1 MGMRGSEQ
9 EQTGGAG
16 GSRVI
21 ADFTD
26 LGWGPSENTR
36 HDLGIDLFLQVRDE
50 RRFDRMILL
59 AAQVKS
65 GPSYFGAP
73 TSDDQGACTG
83 WWYAESDARHFE
95 DWVQH
100 ALPHLLVMHDDATR
114 TSYWAHVTKEAVQS
128 TGDGFKIHVPIH
140 QKVELSNRD
149 TLLEVAASAKQQ
161 PVLQGTSFA
170 AGARAVAPGR
180 ALRHALLTPRL
191 IAPHRNTS
199 YERTLAPEE
208 AIALVTQ
215 GRAQDLEWYI
225 KKGSNPQLAG
235 ADSRSRLWE
244 WRFFSA
250 YYSAAV
256 DADIQPLL
264 NLATATCPAPLATS
278 KRPKKRKTEQA
289 HRIAASV
296 VTGAVFLTAAERLAE
311 AEALLDAAGE
321 DLLPIDQAWAYMHR
335 AIVISE
341 RGDLG
346 TSRRLAAAA
355 QRTVAL
361 DLDDVTAAAIGASAA
376 DFLFRTSGLEAKDL
390 GATMT
395 AVDTAASWWR
405 SQTVAWALEEHEEKA
420 FRAWGECEDPGTWP
434 SNEAQDRLLSA
445 WLSASLAGTR
455 GPAAAALA
463 QHAQHEVIQH
473 EAAWRS
479 DAAAKL
485 SVQDS
490 QPRQIPL
497 GAHAR
502 GLEDTLDELRRFGC
516 TKTLQTAVQR
526 LWAAGPA
533 SPVQAA
539 IQRSVTAPWTHT
551 NASSKLALLR
561 HAGDLL
567 PPELADQAGHHCLT
581 LLEDPDPF
589 AQRVRPTFSIDHYA
603 HRALWRVLPAASDA
617 VHAAAADVLLRIL
630 PDRPGA
636 PAETDLI
643 KLAAH
648 LRPSAVAASSS
659 RLLAA
664 ATGHSSPSMSAAFLG
679 VLIACGDSAAEAE
692 LLRRTETGDI
702 DAIGEV
708 RSPADLAPRTGQH
721 VIGLAASHCQQQ
733 LEEAHRNSWGLG
745 GWDWARLLALCSFH
759 FPEHARW
766 DPVIDIV
773 LDPQVA
779 QEHKA
784 GAVRALTTR
793 ADQLPAAAAA
803 RLRAAFETGL
813 PTIRGVPGL
822 IDEAGDLTEAAFAF
836 GLALGAVDSNTVLHR
851 ILTWLRGSASQRQSA
866 SRLVTALS
874 YHTNDPVIQG
884 TLVALTGDPQ
894 YQVRAAAAFSLT
906 RGLQENPTPAVEAA
920 ITTAAYE
927 PGCRVPLA
935 IAHALDHTSAL
946 ETHRALRNE
955 LRQHMSALVR
965 SAATPTASPPSTTN
979 TPCPATTP

>member
-1 MGMRGSEQ
+1 MRASEQ

-16 GSRVI
+16 VSRVI

-50 RRFDRMILL
+50 RRFDRNILM

-65 GPSYFGAP
+65 GPSYFNAP

-114 TSYWAHVTKEAVQS
+114 TSYWAHVTKEAIQS

-140 QKVELSNRD
+140 QKVELGNREK
-149 TLLEVAASAKQQ
+149 LLEVAASTKQQ
-161 PVLQGTSFA
+161 PALQGTSFA
-170 AGARAVAPGR
+170 AGAKAVAPGR

-191 IAPHRNTS
+191 IAPHRNTG
-199 YERTLAPEE
+199 YERILAPEE
-208 AIALVTQ
+208 AIALITQ
-215 GRAQDLEWYI
+215 GRVQDLQWYI
-225 KKGSNPQLAG
+225 EKDSNPDLAA
-235 ADSRSRLWE
+235 ADSGSRLWE

-250 YYSAAV
+250 YYSAV
-256 DADIQPLL
+256 MDADIQPLL
-264 NLATATCPAPLATS
+264 DLAAAACPAPMTPG
-278 KRPKKRKTEQA
+278 KRRRKQRTEQA
-289 HRIAASV
+289 HRIAACV
-296 VTGAVFLTAAERLAE
+296 VTSAVFLTAAERLTE
-311 AEALLDAAGE
+311 AETLLEAAGE
-321 DLLPIDQAWAYMHR
+321 DLLPIDQAWVLMHR
-335 AIVISE
+335 AIVMSE
-341 RGDLG
+341 RGDLD

-355 QRTVAL
+355 LRTVAL

-376 DFLFRTSGLEAKDL
+376 DFLFRTSGREAKNL

-405 SQTVAWALEEHEEKA
+405 SQSVAWALEEHEEKA
-420 FRAWGECEDPGTWP
+420 FRAWGEGEDPGTWP
-434 SNEAQDRLLSA
+434 SAEAQNRLLSA

-455 GPAAAALA
+455 GPSAAALA
-463 QHAQHEVIQH
+463 QRARHEIIEH

-479 DAAAKL
+479 DAATEV
-485 SVQDS
+485 SVRDS
-490 QPRQIPL
+490 QPRQTPTST
-497 GAHAR
+497 HAR

-533 SPVQAA
+533 SPVQAVV
-539 IQRSVTAPWTHT
+539 QRSVTAPWTHT
-551 NASSKLALLR
+551 NAPAKLALLR

-567 PPELADQAGHHCLT
+567 TPELADQAGRHCLT
-581 LLEDPDPF
+581 VLEDPEPF
-589 AQRVRPTFSIDHYA
+589 AQRVRPWFSIDHYT
-603 HRALWRVLPAASDA
+603 HRALWRVLSAACDA
-617 VHAAAADVLLRIL
+617 VHAETADVLLRSL
-630 PDRPGA
+630 PDRPGE

-648 LRPSAVAASSS
+648 LRPSAVTAFSGQL
-659 RLLAA
+659 RTA
-664 ATGHSSPSMSAAFLG
+664 ATDHSSPAMSAALLG
-679 VLIACGDSAAEAE
+679 VLIAGGDSAAEAE
-692 LLRRTETGDI
+692 LLRRTEAGDI

-708 RSPADLAPRTGQH
+708 RSPADLSPRTGKR
-721 VIGLAASHCQQQ
+721 VIDLAASHCRQQ
-733 LEEAHRNSWGLG
+733 LDEAHQNRWGLG
-745 GWDWARLLALCSFH
+745 GWDWARLLTLCNFF
-759 FPEHARW
+759 FPEHACW
-766 DPVIDIV
+766 DPIIDIV
-773 LDPQVA
+773 LDHQVA

-793 ADQLPAAAAA
+793 ADQLPAPVAT
-803 RLRAAFETGL
+803 RLQAAFETGL

-822 IDEAGDLTEAAFAF
+822 LDEAGDLTEASFAL
-836 GLALGAVDSNTVLHR
+836 GLALGAVDSTTALQR

-866 SRLVTALS
+866 ARLVSALS
-874 YHTNDPVIQG
+874 HHADEPIIQG

-906 RGLQENPTPAVEAA
+906 RGLQDNPPLAVTTA
-920 ITTAAYE
+920 ITTATNE

-935 IAHALDHTSAL
+935 VAHALDNTRAL
-946 ETHRALRNE
+946 ETHHTLRSALQ
-955 LRQHMSALVR
+955 QHMSALVR
-965 SAATPTASPPSTTN
+965 SAANPPAI
-979 TPCPATTP
+979 PLFDVEQ

>member
-1 MGMRGSEQ
+1 MRGSEQ

-16 GSRVI
+16 VSRVI

-26 LGWGPSENTR
+26 LGWGPVENTR

-50 RRFDRMILL
+50 RRFDRIILM

-73 TSDDQGACTG
+73 TSDDQGTCTG

-140 QKVELSNRD
+140 QKVEPSSRD
-149 TLLEVAASAKQQ
+149 TLLEVATSAKQQ

-199 YERTLAPEE
+199 FERTLAPEE

-215 GRAQDLEWYI
+215 GRVQDLKWYI
-225 KKGSNPQLAG
+225 EKGSNPQLAG

-250 YYSAAV
+250 YHDAV
-256 DADIQPLL
+256 VDSNFQPLL
-264 NLATATCPAPLATS
+264 DLARDACPAPPTPGE
-278 KRPKKRKTEQA
+278 RKRKPEQT

-296 VTGAVFLTAAERLAE
+296 VTGAAFLTATERLEE
-311 AEALLDAAGE
+311 AEALLEAAGE
-321 DLLPIDQAWAYMHR
+321 DLLPIDQAWVLIHR
-335 AIVISE
+335 AIVMSE
-341 RGDLG
+341 QGDLD
-346 TSRRLAAAA
+346 TSRRLAAEA
-355 QRTVAL
+355 QRSVAL
-361 DLDDVTAAAIGASAA
+361 DLDDVTATAIGASAA

-434 SNEAQDRLLSA
+434 SEEAQNRLLSA

-463 QHAQHEVIQH
+463 QHARHEVIQH
-473 EAAWRS
+473 EAAWRN
-479 DAAAKL
+479 DAAVEL
-485 SVQDS
+485 SVQHS
-490 QPRQIPL
+490 QPGQVPT
-497 GAHAR
+497 GPHAR
-502 GLEDTLDELRRFGC
+502 GLEDTLDELRRYGC
-516 TKTLQTAVQR
+516 TKTLQIAVQR

-539 IQRSVTAPWTHT
+539 VQRSVTAPWTHT
-551 NASSKLALLR
+551 NAPTKLALLR

-567 PPELADQAGHHCLT
+567 PPELADQAGRHCLA
-581 LLEDPDPF
+581 LLADPAPF

-603 HRALWRVLPAASDA
+603 HRALWRVLPAATDA
-617 VHAAAADVLLRIL
+617 FHAEAADMLLRIL
-630 PDRPGA
+630 PDRPGE

-643 KLAAH
+643 NLATL
-648 LRPSAVAASSS
+648 LRPSAVAAFSDHL
-659 RLLAA
+659 RAA
-664 ATGHSSPSMSAAFLG
+664 ATGHSNPSMSAALLG
-679 VLIACGDSAAEAE
+679 VLIASGDSTAEAE
-692 LLRRTETGDI
+692 LLRRTEAGDI

-708 RSPADLAPRTGQH
+708 RSPADLSPSAGQR
-721 VIGLAASHCQQQ
+721 VIDLAETHCQQQ
-733 LEEAHRNSWGLG
+733 LDDAHQNSWGLG
-745 GWDWARLLALCSFH
+745 GWDWARLLALCNFF

-766 DPVIDIV
+766 DSVIDIV

-793 ADQLPAAAAA
+793 ADQLPAPAAT
-803 RLRAAFETGL
+803 RLRAGFETGL
-813 PTIRGVPGL
+813 PRIRGVAGL
-822 IDEAGDLTEAAFAF
+822 IGEAGDLTEAAFAL
-836 GLALGAVDSNTVLHR
+836 GLALGAIDSTTALHR
-851 ILTWLRGSASQRQSA
+851 ILTWLRGSASQRRSA
-866 SRLVTALS
+866 AHLVTALS
-874 YHTNDPVIQG
+874 HHTDDPVIQG

-920 ITTAAYE
+920 IATAAHE

-935 IAHALDHTSAL
+935 IAHALDHLSAL
-946 ETHRALRNE
+946 ETHRTLRNA

-965 SAATPTASPPSTTN
+965 SAATPTSSPPSTTN
-979 TPCPATTP
+979 TPHPATTP